1 MSYAEFCRRKLEHA
15 APVGIEG
22 AIELREHLFPFQRDL
37 VRVALERGRCALFAD
52 TGLGKSAMQIEWARV
67 VANHTSG
74 RVLILAPLAVAAQTS
89 REGQK
94 FGVEVRR
101 VNDGSEVDGPGVYV
115 TNYDKLHRFDGVE
128 FAGIVLD
135 ESSILKDYTSA
146 TRNQLN
152 ERFAAT
158 PFKLCCTATPA
169 PNDFTELGNHA
180 QFLGI
185 RTREEMLAEFFV
197 HDGGSTQDW
206 RIKGHAEGIFWEWVS
221 TWALVIRRPSDLGYD
236 DGGFALPELTMREV
250 TVDLDESFAKAAG
263 VLFLDEAKG
272 LSEQR
277 AVRRAS
283 MPARVKAAAEIVAAE
298 SSEPWLVWC
307 EMNDEGDALEKAI
320 ADAVQVA
327 GSDSAEDKE
336 GRMIDFSEGRARV
349 LVSKAGIC
357 GFGMNWQHCAR
368 ILFVGVTHSFEQ
380 FYQAVRRCWRFGQTR
395 EVVVYM
401 IASSADGRILENLK
415 RKERDARKLA
425 EQASAHIIE
434 LTKAAAKKSRSDRAD
449 YVPRKAMS
457 VPQWLTSEEEAA

>member
-221 TWALVIRRPSDLGYD
+221 TWALVI
-236 DGGFALPELTMREV
+236 
-250 TVDLDESFAKAAG
+250 
-263 VLFLDEAKG
+263 G
-272 LSEQR
+272 LHFF
-277 AVRRAS
+277 
-283 MPARVKAAAEIVAAE
+283 K
-298 SSEPWLVWC
+298 
-307 EMNDEGDALEKAI
+307 
-320 ADAVQVA
+320 
-327 GSDSAEDKE
+327 
-336 GRMIDFSEGRARV
+336 
-349 LVSKAGIC
+349 
-357 GFGMNWQHCAR
+357 
-368 ILFVGVTHSFEQ
+368 
-380 FYQAVRRCWRFGQTR
+380 
-395 EVVVYM
+395 
-401 IASSADGRILENLK
+401 
-415 RKERDARKLA
+415 
-425 EQASAHIIE
+425 
-434 LTKAAAKKSRSDRAD
+434 
-449 YVPRKAMS
+449 
-457 VPQWLTSEEEAA
+457 

>member
-1 MSYAEFCRRKLEHA
+1 MSYQDFCQKKLEHA
-15 APVGIEG
+15 APVGIESVPPLG
-22 AIELREHLFPFQRDL
+22 DHLFPFQRDL

-67 VANHTSG
+67 IADHTGG

-89 REGQK
+89 REGDK
-94 FGVEVRR
+94 FGVKVTR
-101 VNDGSEVDGPGVYV
+101 VNDGSEVDEPGIYV
-115 TNYDKLHRFDGVE
+115 TNYDKLHRFEDVEFDGV
-128 FAGIVLD
+128 VLD

-206 RIKGHAEGIFWEWVS
+206 RVKGHAEAHFWEWVS

-236 DGGFALPELTMREV
+236 DGGFALPELVMQEV

-283 MPARVKAAAEIVAAE
+283 MPARVEAAARVVASE
-298 SSEPWLVWC
+298 PNEPWLLWC
-307 EMNDEGDALEKAI
+307 EMNDEGDALERAV

-327 GSDSAEDKE
+327 GSDSPEDKE
-336 GRMIDFSEGRARV
+336 ARMVAFSEGDARV
-349 LVSKAGIC
+349 LVSKPGIC

-380 FYQAVRRCWRFGQTR
+380 FYQAIRRCWRFGQTR
-395 EVVVYM
+395 TVVVYM
-401 IASSADGRILENLK
+401 VASSADGAILANLK
-415 RKERDARKLA
+415 RKEKDARKLA

-449 YVPRKAMS
+449 YVPRKAMT
-457 VPQWLTSEEEAA
+457 VPEWLTSEEEAA